1 MPVNYA
7 FASEFSYEVL
17 ERRRRFSELG
27 PQVLDST
34 NQRLM
39 PLPSTVAQFD
49 SFIAD
54 RESALEDSRLIARRE
69 R

>member
-1 MPVNYA
+1 MDRP
-7 FASEFSYEVL
+7 FASDFSHEVL
-17 ERRRRFSELG
+17 QLRRRRAELG
-27 PQVLDST
+27 TQYLDST

-54 RESALEDSRLIARRE
+54 REMAVEDSRIVTRRE